1 MFETDDHHQLRET
14 VRAFAAHE
22 IAPRVA
28 SMESAQAVDVE
39 TSALIAR
46 QGWIGVTIP
55 REYGGMGAGHLAKTI
70 VIEELA
76 RVSGAMGAMVQAS
89 QLGAAKILH
98 FGTERQ
104 KRRWLPPI
112 AAGECLPTIAV
123 TEEGSGGNVL
133 DMQASAHRDG
143 DEWVLN
149 GRKLYVGNSHVGH
162 VHGVVV
168 RTGPPEGRS
177 RSLSAFLVEHD
188 RPGVRLVP
196 YEPCL
201 GLHGF
206 SFGDLVMRDVRVPT
220 ANMIGA
226 EGEGLDVAYSS
237 SVLYGRPNLTAVALG
252 IHQALLDETVAF
264 AAQRDRRG
272 EPLAKLATVG
282 QRIGQIKQ
290 RLMTARALAYQA
302 VAMLDL
308 GQPCDDE
315 LISAKYRGVE
325 SLWESALAAMKIH
338 AAAGLRRDR
347 PIERLVR
354 DAFHMD
360 APAGTGDIQLRRL
373 AESALGTGKGQWSVR
388 LAHVTALRPPSPHP
402 PPHESPPHDRVVGT
416 IPAMTTPCSLTCG
429 AAPGTVIRPP
439 SPGPHR
445 APFPSS
451 KPVP

>member
-1 MFETDDHHQLRET
+1 MVSVFETDDHQHLRKA
-14 VRAFAAHE
+14 VRAFVE
-22 IAPRVA
+22 TEVAPRVA
-28 SMESAQAVDVE
+28 RMESSRTVDVE

-55 REYGGMGAGHLAKTI
+55 EAYGGMGAGHLAKTI

-98 FGTERQ
+98 FGTEEQ
-104 KRRWLPPI
+104 KQRWLPPI
-112 AAGECLPTIAV
+112 AAGACLPTIAV

-143 DEWVLN
+143 EEWVLN

-168 RTGPPEGRS
+168 RTGPESERS
-177 RSLSAFLVEHD
+177 RSLTAFLVEHD
-188 RPGVRLVP
+188 QPGLRLVP

-206 SFGDLVMRDVRVPT
+206 SFGDLVMQDVRVPVSS
-220 ANMIGA
+220 MIGG
-226 EGEGLDVAYSS
+226 EGGGLDVAYSS

-264 AAQRDRRG
+264 AKRRHHRG
-272 EPLAKLATVG
+272 APLARLATVE
-282 QRIGQIKQ
+282 QRIGRIKQ
-290 RLMTARALAYQA
+290 RLMTARSLAYQA
-302 VAMLDL
+302 VHLLDH
-308 GQPCDDE
+308 GRDCDDE
-315 LISAKYRGVE
+315 LVAAKQYGVE
-325 SLWESALAAMKIH
+325 SLWESALDAMKVH

-354 DAFHMD
+354 DAMHID
-360 APAGTGDIQLRRL
+360 APAGTGDVQLHRL
-373 AESALGTGKGQWSVR
+373 AESALGAGKGQWSRR
-388 LAHVTALRPPSPHP
+388 LAHITALHPPSAQQ
-402 PPHESPPHDRVVGT
+402 S
-416 IPAMTTPCSLTCG
+416 
-429 AAPGTVIRPP
+429 AAAD
-439 SPGPHR
+439 H
-445 APFPSS
+445 AA
-451 KPVP
+451 